1 MAVGDKV
8 LLPEFGGQK
17 ISLSSE
23 EFDLFRDA
31 EFLGKFVEEWKLEKM
46 PRPHDGA
53 NRSTQLLILEQ
64 NWFQLFIY

>member
-31 EFLGKFVEEWKLEKM
+31 EFLGKFVEEWKLEKKCLGHM
-46 PRPHDGA
+46 MALID
-53 NRSTQLLILEQ
+53 QL
-64 NWFQLFIY
+64 NCWF